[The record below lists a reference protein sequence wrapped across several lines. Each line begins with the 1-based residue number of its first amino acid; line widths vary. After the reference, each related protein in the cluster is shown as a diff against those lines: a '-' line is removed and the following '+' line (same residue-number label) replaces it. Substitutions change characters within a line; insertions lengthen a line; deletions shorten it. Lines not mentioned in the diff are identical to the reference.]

1 MFIFNQYCT
10 YVELYHLLVKE
21 SILILFLYII
31 MIILNNSMTI
41 QENDVAVNT
50 VKNHNN
56 VQIREHQEDSALNH
70 LFLKFFF

>member
-10 YVELYHLLVKE
+10 YVGLYHLLVKE

-50 VKNHNN
+50 VKKSQQRTN
-56 VQIREHQEDSALNH
+56 
-70 LFLKFFF
+70 